1 MYCGPSLVTFNSHLK
16 ATTKARRCVI
26 EPVSSTDDGRCTTVL
41 PSNWLVNLNKD
52 ETAAVAP
59 GHSGQY

>member
-1 MYCGPSLVTFNSHLK
+1 MYCSPSLVKCNSHLK

-26 EPVSSTDDGRCTTVL
+26 EPVSSTDHGSCTTVL
-41 PSNWLVNLNKD
+41 PSNWLVNLNKV
-52 ETAAVAP
+52 ETAAVAS